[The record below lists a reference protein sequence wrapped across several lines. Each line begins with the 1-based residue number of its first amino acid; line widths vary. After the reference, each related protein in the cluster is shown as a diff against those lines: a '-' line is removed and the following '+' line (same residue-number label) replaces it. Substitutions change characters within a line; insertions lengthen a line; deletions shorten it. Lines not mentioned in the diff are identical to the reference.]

1 MHYAYLY
8 HTLEWLLTM
17 KQKYAYYLTK
27 QELIDLLATIT
38 RHATII

>member
-8 HTLEWLLTM
+8 HTLEWLKTI
-17 KQKYAYYLTK
+17 KQKHAYHLTK
-27 QELIDLLATIT
+27 QELIDLNTTIT